1 MDDTSTP
8 PITKVPFDTL
18 VIKEGNTYKID
29 ITSMVVAGHLQEGD
43 SIRILPGPGEI
54 WFLRKTT

>member
-1 MDDTSTP
+1 MDNNSTP
-8 PITKVPFDTL
+8 PFTKVPFDTL
-18 VIKEGNTYKID
+18 VIKEGDTYKIN
-29 ITSMVVAGHLQEGD
+29 ITSMITGGHLQEGD